1 MNYPA
6 ARLTGLYAITDA
18 GLQPDEQLAEHVA
31 LAIEGGARLIQ
42 YRDKSSNRSLRL
54 HQARALAG
62 LCAAHNVP
70 LIINDDTRLAADCGA
85 AGVHLGQDD
94 TDLASARKLLGDNA
108 IIGIS
113 CYNSPELARQ
123 AAEQG
128 ADYIAFG
135 RFFASDTKP
144 DAIQATPDLITGSK
158 QHWDI
163 PVAAIGGITPD
174 NAEQL
179 LDAGADMLAAVR
191 GVFAATDIRQATA
204 DFAQMFAQE

>member
-1 MNYPA
+1 MSYPA
-6 ARLTGLYAITDA
+6 ARLSGLYAITDA
-18 GLQPDEQLAEHVA
+18 GLQPDEQLEEHVA

-42 YRDKSSNRSLRL
+42 YRDKSGNNRLRRQ
-54 HQARALAG
+54 QARALAA
-62 LCAAHNVP
+62 LCDTHSVP
-70 LIINDDTRLAADCGA
+70 LIINDDIRLAADCGA

-94 TDLASARKLLGDNA
+94 TGLATARKLLGDNA

-135 RFFASDTKP
+135 RFFASRTKP
-144 DAIQATPDLITGSK
+144 DAIQATPDLIIDSK
-158 QHWDI
+158 QRWGI
-163 PVAAIGGITPD
+163 PVAAIGGITLD
-174 NAEQL
+174 NAGQL
-179 LDAGADMLAAVR
+179 LDAGADMLAVVR

-204 DFAQMFAQE
+204 DFARMFAQE